1 MMRIA
6 TAILLASVSL
16 AALGQAAAADT
27 TQTGAQIRVVP
38 YSPLLRTEIVG
49 VIGQPTTITFPLGES
64 VYRVVQTGKPNK
76 DGALAD
82 AGWQGAAPS
91 EIKDTPLGNNLTLWP
106 VMPGEST
113 MTVITM
119 SSAGAQKVYPF
130 RLLARPDADGAADAS
145 GVVLNLI
152 FKGGVTIAPGAPMT
166 ARSAGVVR
174 TRATRHS
181 VSTVAQMAAEEQLR
195 TDAFNGADGSCHY
208 LAKGRRPTPIQPRC
222 PLNNGQWTLMRFPGL
237 SEKPAVYVVGTT
249 AANGWPGSTAP
260 VILSWS
266 KRSQRTSGCGSG
278 RQCSTSSTLLTTRPA
293 SPRAPGRRRR
303 RFSATFCRRKPDER
317 VSRERRMGGRRAGA
331 TADLA
336 APELAA
342 GRARGRSA
350 AGLPLHP
357 RQAPARAGSA
367 EGRRAV
373 HRRGCAVSG
382 GKGRRACVIADND
395 HAGADTDLGTADHDG
410 PPRTAAGGW
419 GAGSPGDAV
428 LRRAA

>member
-152 FKGGVTIAPGAPMT
+152 FKGGG
-166 ARSAGVVR
+166 
-174 TRATRHS
+174 
-181 VSTVAQMAAEEQLR
+181 
-195 TDAFNGADGSCHY
+195 
-208 LAKGRRPTPIQPRC
+208 
-222 PLNNGQWTLMRFPGL
+222 
-237 SEKPAVYVVGTT
+237 
-249 AANGWPGSTAP
+249 
-260 VILSWS
+260 
-266 KRSQRTSGCGSG
+266 
-278 RQCSTSSTLLTTRPA
+278 RPA
-293 SPRAPGRRRR
+293 LHA
-303 RFSATFCRRKPDER
+303 
-317 VSRERRMGGRRAGA
+317 V
-331 TADLA
+331 
-336 APELAA
+336 
-342 GRARGRSA
+342 SA
-350 AGLPLHP
+350 AGHRTRDDLGHDPHP
-357 RQAPARAGSA
+357 VESGAQGAGPRFRRSDAGSGNPGLRREA
-367 EGRRAV
+367 RRA
-373 HRRGCAVSG
+373 
-382 GKGRRACVIADND
+382 
-395 HAGADTDLGTADHDG
+395 
-410 PPRTAAGGW
+410 
-419 GAGSPGDAV
+419 
-428 LRRAA
+428 